1 MALKARWTPEA
12 EKTFNAIIEYLEN
25 KWTDIEVR
33 SFVQKSQKVIGQIEK
48 NPYQFKSS
56 SFNEIRIAFITKH
69 NSLIYGVNE
78 QDGIIELY
86 SFWDN
91 RKDPQKRPY

>member
-12 EKTFNAIIEYLEN
+12 EETFNAIIEYLEN
-25 KWTDIEVR
+25 KWTENEVR

-48 NPYQFKSS
+48 NPKQFRSS
-56 SFNEIRIAFITKH
+56 GFHEIRIAFVTKH
-69 NSLIYGVNE
+69 NSLLYRVNE

-86 SFWDN
+86 TFWDN
-91 RKDPQKRPY
+91 RKDPKECPY

>member
-12 EKTFNAIIEYLEN
+12 EETFNAIIEYLEN

-69 NSLIYGVNE
+69 NSLIYCVNE
-78 QDGIIELY
+78 QDGMIELY
-86 SFWDN
+86 SFWEN
-91 RKDPQKRPY
+91 RKDPLQRPY

>member
-12 EKTFNAIIEYLEN
+12 EETFNAIIEYLEN
-25 KWTDIEVR
+25 KWTNIEVR
-33 SFVQKSQKVIGQIEK
+33 SFVQKSQKVIRQIER
-48 NPYQFKSS
+48 NPYQFRSS

-69 NSLIYGVNE
+69 NSLLYYVNE

-91 RKDPQKRPY
+91 RKDPHERPY

>member
-12 EKTFNAIIEYLEN
+12 EETFNAIIEYLEI
-25 KWTDIEVR
+25 KWTENEVH
-33 SFVQKSQKVIGQIEK
+33 SFVLKSQKIIDQIEK

-69 NSLIYGVNE
+69 NSLFYGVSE
-78 QDGIIELY
+78 QDDIIELY

-91 RKDPQKRPY
+91 RKDPQERPY

>member
-12 EKTFNAIIEYLEN
+12 EETFNAIIAYLEN
-25 KWTDIEVR
+25 KWTDNEVR

-56 SFNEIRIAFITKH
+56 GFNEVRIAFITKH
-69 NSLIYGVNE
+69 NNLIYFVNE
-78 QDGIIELY
+78 QDGTIELY
-86 SFWDN
+86 TFWDN
-91 RKDPQKRPY
+91 RKDPLERPY

>member
-12 EKTFNAIIEYLEN
+12 EETFNAIIEYLEN

-33 SFVQKSQKVIGQIEK
+33 SFVQKSQKIISQIEK

-69 NSLIYGVNE
+69 NSLLYCVNE

-91 RKDPQKRPY
+91 RKDPQERPY

>member
-1 MALKARWTPEA
+1 MALKARWTTEA
-12 EKTFNAIIEYLEN
+12 EETFNAVIEYLEN

-33 SFVQKSQKVIGQIEK
+33 SFVQKSNKIIRQIEK

-56 SFNEIRIAFITKH
+56 SFNKIRIAFITKY

-86 SFWDN
+86 LFWDN
-91 RKDPQKRPY
+91 RKDPQERPY